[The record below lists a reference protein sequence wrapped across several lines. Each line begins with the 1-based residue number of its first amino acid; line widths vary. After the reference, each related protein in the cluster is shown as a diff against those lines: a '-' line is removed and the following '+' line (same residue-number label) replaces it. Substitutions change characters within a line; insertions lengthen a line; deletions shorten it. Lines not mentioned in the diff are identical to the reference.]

1 MWQLR
6 VFSTAAGVPL
16 TQIRVTCNTSTSPQ
30 GRALLNT
37 ASHTSQQL
45 HTQQMITAVGVVKA
59 GVCSFVSFSFMD
71 IPPLLLWLQDYLLYI
86 IVLQAAAAADS
97 ATPPKKEETHCTA
110 AAVATRFQSALI
122 VKRNTNNTNQLW
134 QMPPSDSVLLVTKPE
149 QHSHITY
156 TSLCVYFTSL
166 VSEQADEIISGYKH
180 EIKPCMIN
188 YVRLVKIR
196 LW

>member
-45 HTQQMITAVGVVKA
+45 HTQQIITTVGVVKA

-71 IPPLLLWLQDYLLYI
+71 IPPLLLWLRDYLLHI
-86 IVLQAAAAADS
+86 TVLQAAAAAADS

-122 VKRNTNNTNQLW
+122 VKQNTNNTNQLW

-149 QHSHITY
+149 QHSHIT
-156 TSLCVYFTSL
+156 
-166 VSEQADEIISGYKH
+166 
-180 EIKPCMIN
+180 
-188 YVRLVKIR
+188 
-196 LW
+196 